1 MTITP
6 VTTKIVQVPH
16 LGGIEAST
24 YMPAPYDASKHTLV
38 LCNSFGTGA
47 DLYRHQYQNAELK
60 NLVNLLAIELL
71 GHGQT
76 RAKVEN
82 FTYWD
87 SAVMNLQVLEKLE
100 IKGKVF
106 VLGTSQGGWQ
116 TVRMALLAP
125 ERVSDGLHP
134 NLSRADQLTATSHR
148 WLVLSLSELRWIQ
161 RTNVR
166 SNLAAG
172 TQNKASRPQLMAG
185 QAMKAHQAS
194 YLQRN
199 SATS

>member
-6 VTTKIVQVPH
+6 VTTNIVQVPH

-24 YMPAPYDASKHTLV
+24 YMPAPYDASKPTLV

-87 SAVMNLQVLEKLE
+87 SAVMNLQVLDKLE

-125 ERVSDGLHP
+125 EKVSD
-134 NLSRADQLTATSHR
+134 NLCHEKSRSKQLIINPFR
-148 WLVLSLSELRWIQ
+148 LRVLSLSGPRWTQ
-161 RTNVR
+161 RTNAQ
-166 SNLAAG
+166 SNSAAG
-172 TQNKASRPQLMAG
+172 TQSK
-185 QAMKAHQAS
+185 
-194 YLQRN
+194 
-199 SATS
+199 TSQG